1 VAAPRTT
8 IVLLG
13 ASNIQ
18 MSAGALIGEALRAT
32 GVQPGNGTPA
42 DVLVAAGHGRSYGE
56 WTRMFARGLP
66 GIADCGLWPALASRN
81 VEGGYAMLADMGND
95 LAYGAAPERIAAW
108 VGACLE
114 RLHGRGLRVAL
125 SLVPTAS
132 IERLGPL
139 RFVLLRSIL
148 FPGRRFT
155 LAEILARGADLNARL
170 REIAARLGTVCVAPP
185 AAWYGLDTIHYRR
198 AARVEAWRT
207 LVGCWCG
214 GEGGPNGGRPRVR
227 VAGARPELRTLF
239 GVERRVAQPS
249 VRFAGGGAVS
259 FF

>member
-1 VAAPRTT
+1 
-8 IVLLG
+8 
-13 ASNIQ
+13 
-18 MSAGALIGEALRAT
+18 
-32 GVQPGNGTPA
+32 
-42 DVLVAAGHGRSYGE
+42 
-56 WTRMFARGLP
+56 
-66 GIADCGLWPALASRN
+66 LASRDA
-81 VEGGYAMLADMGND
+81 EGGYAILADMGND
-95 LAYGAAPERIAAW
+95 LAYGAAPQNIAEW

-155 LAEILARGADLNARL
+155 LGEILDRGADLNARL
-170 REIAARLGTVCVAPP
+170 REIAARLGTVCVEPP

-198 AARVEAWRT
+198 AARSEAWRT
-207 LVGCWCG
+207 LAACWCG
-214 GEGGPNGGRPRVR
+214 GEGGPNGGRVGIR

-239 GVERRVAQPS
+239 GIERRVSQPC
-249 VRFAGGGAVS
+249 VRLDGGGSVS